1 MNLKQSGGCVQVV
14 VIELS
19 MLSVC
24 RKIPWNILLTDQCT
38 NKIWRQSGITKMC
51 SFSPNCLTPLL
62 LKAELFPLQ
71 ELYLGRPMSEWWIRL
86 ALTNLPPFS
95 RDLRKKQVTSLSFS
109 LTFPCHHVRHTTPWE
124 IYLNGGRLRKFQGK
138 GKRKIKILTTSLLWS
153 NGPSSQTDVG
163 TKDFFLFHIKTPHTH
178 MIEQNADSDPLS
190 AYKNNWYLKKQLLYT
205 LFKILVEISICFY
218 LSRRLREPELRRSVV
233 CIVWRGAARR
243 WPSKPMTNL
252 PFTSSVAF
260 PPPPAYLTRL

>member
-109 LTFPCHHVRHTTPWE
+109 LTFPCHRVRHTTPWE
-124 IYLNGGRLRKFQGK
+124 IYLNGGRLRKFQ

-178 MIEQNADSDPLS
+178 DRTKCWFWS
-190 AYKNNWYLKKQLLYT
+190 T
-205 LFKILVEISICFY
+205 
-218 LSRRLREPELRRSVV
+218 
-233 CIVWRGAARR
+233 
-243 WPSKPMTNL
+243 
-252 PFTSSVAF
+252 
-260 PPPPAYLTRL
+260 